1 MNRLYF
7 GDCLDVLKLLARE
20 SKAGFIDCI
29 YIDPPFNSNRNYNVL
44 FEDVATKDAKAQ
56 KQAFADTWSN
66 VSYLDTLNE
75 IKSNDLD
82 IFNFLSALDNIRVPK
97 SAVSYLTTMSIR
109 IYYMHTILKETG
121 SFYLHCDP
129 VMSHYLKLLCDL
141 IFGNQHFHSEIIWR
155 RTNSHNKLTGQ
166 YGPIHD
172 VILFYSKSSTYKF
185 HPGTRPYSKEYITSR
200 FVHSDTNGIYQTNYL
215 TGPGVRN
222 GESGTEWKGFNP
234 TSNGRHWAIPKS
246 LLQFLPD
253 NFESLGTIEKL
264 DALLTKELIVF
275 PKKAGGQPMYKQYI
289 GPGVFYQDIWA
300 YQPNTSGVLY
310 QSKECI
316 DEDVKYLENED
327 EILGYPT
334 QKPVGILKRI
344 LETSTDE
351 GDLVADFFCGCGTTI
366 AAAQE
371 LKRNWIGADISH
383 LATRLITKRL
393 VDIYGIGIRKTF
405 EAFGFPRDIASAREL
420 SEKTE
425 SGRLK
430 FQDWVIEVLLG
441 GVSNPKKTADG
452 GWDGHITFATPKK
465 KEVVLIEVKSGNVN
479 VKNVREF
486 IQVVNK
492 QDAAIGLFVCFEE
505 MVTKPMLH
513 DAKECGHFGLFKNC
527 DKIQVVTIEDLLNG
541 KLPNI
546 PESRISQFRTAEPMS
561 LYGDESSQASLFDKD
576 EE

>member
-7 GDCLDVLKLLARE
+7 GDCLDILKLLARE
-20 SKAGFIDCI
+20 SRVGLIDCI

-75 IKSNDLD
+75 IKNNDLD
-82 IFNFLSALDNIRVPK
+82 IYNFLSALDNIRVPK
-97 SAVSYLTTMSIR
+97 SAVSYLTTMAIR
-109 IYYMHTILKETG
+109 IYYMHTILSETG

-141 IFGNQHFHSEIIWR
+141 IFGNQNFHSEIIWR

-172 VILFYSKSSTYKF
+172 VILFYSKTSTYKF

-200 FVHSDTNGIYQTNYL
+200 FVHSDSRGIYQMNYL

-222 GESGTEWKGFNP
+222 GESGTEWRDFNP
-234 TSNGRHWAIPKS
+234 TANGRHWAIPKS
-246 LLQFLPD
+246 LLQFLSH
-253 NFESLGTIEKL
+253 NYESLGTIEKL
-264 DALLTKELIVF
+264 DALLKQELIVF
-275 PKKAGGQPMYKQYI
+275 PKKSGGQPMYKQYI
-289 GPGVFYQDIWA
+289 GSGVFYQDIWA
-300 YQPNTSGVLY
+300 YQPNTTGVLY
-310 QSKECI
+310 QSQECI

-334 QKPVGILKRI
+334 QKPIGILKRI

-371 LKRNWIGADISH
+371 LKRKWIGADISH

-393 VDIYGIGIRKTF
+393 VDTYGIGIRKSF

-452 GWDGHITFATPKK
+452 GWDGHITFVTPQK

-479 VKNVREF
+479 VKNLREF

-492 QDAAIGLFVCFEE
+492 QNAAIGLFVCFAET
-505 MVTKPMLH
+505 VTKPMLH
-513 DAKECGHFGLFKNC
+513 DAKECGYFGLFKNC

-546 PESRISQFRTAEPMS
+546 PESRISQFRTAEQVP
-561 LYGDESSQASLFDKD
+561 LYGDSTKQGSLFDKT
-576 EE
+576 E